1 MWICFKYP
9 NKNENRETRLFQS
22 YTNFITA
29 IAQRTEIIKLN
40 HLYLYD
46 EQTDHI

>member
-22 YTNFITA
+22 NTNFITA

-46 EQTDHI
+46 EQTDQI